1 MAQKD
6 EGEVYALETVKK
18 YTDTSHFLTLH
29 TAKTTDFDSALGIYR
44 TEKKTRIFSAGKTD
58 PGLSQPRPGVLY
70 PYHDALYSEFDLKRV
85 SIDKLSGSQKVL
97 AISFNDRLE
106 PLDIP
111 KATERFIKRHFP
123 STGHGF
129 FDRQ

>member
-44 TEKKTRIFSAGKTD
+44 TEKNHAFSAQEKQILD
-58 PGLSQPRPGVLY
+58 YFSPVL
-70 PYHDALYSEFDLKRV
+70 V
-85 SIDKLSGSQKVL
+85 SFTHTMMLCIVNL
-97 AISFNDRLE
+97 
-106 PLDIP
+106 
-111 KATERFIKRHFP
+111 T
-123 STGHGF
+123 
-129 FDRQ
+129 